1 MCTLSYTH
9 CCSICTKVRSKV
21 RHMFPMHCTHCTEVC
36 TSTRYRF
43 VRWTSANWR
52 PCMFFFVVTA
62 DAHTTPLVTQG
73 CLFLVSHDTGWKLC
87 PPSWCHLLVSFTPHT
102 QLRVLRG
109 CSAPPTISPLT
120 TRSGRKRK
128 LQKPNTEVYVGRH
141 LTLKLFVLTD
151 VFHSPPHPLFLLS
164 SAQSWPPECFH
175 GYGLVLRCPSSL
187 HHCQVSN

>member
-1 MCTLSYTH
+1 
-9 CCSICTKVRSKV
+9 
-21 RHMFPMHCTHCTEVC
+21 
-36 TSTRYRF
+36 
-43 VRWTSANWR
+43 
-52 PCMFFFVVTA
+52 MFFFVVTA

-128 LQKPNTEVYVGRH
+128 LQKPNTEVYVSRH

-151 VFHSPPHPLFLLS
+151 VFHSPSPPPILFSYSHQPSHGLLNVS
-164 SAQSWPPECFH
+164 MVTGWFSD
-175 GYGLVLRCPSSL
+175 VL
-187 HHCQVSN
+187 HHFITVK